1 MAVNFID
8 YALFAAVSICFI
20 WIGGMYETQKGLVSR
35 LSVLTGIVL
44 GQMTPDAV
52 SNLKAYN
59 IEISQREPIKKRGF

>member
-1 MAVNFID
+1 MGVSFID
-8 YALFAAVSICFI
+8 YSLLAGIVFCFA
-20 WIGGMYETQKGLVSR
+20 WIGNMYEVQKDLVSR